1 MSFGGPVHV
10 AVQYIGKVWP
20 DSARSGKTAPVSIDL
35 RRVTDDE
42 FPAYAR
48 AIATAFG
55 GLPDEQLVADWRA
68 TMELDRTIAAFDGS
82 EVVGTAGAY
91 SFELTLP
98 GGGGEPAAGVTVVG
112 VRPTH
117 RRQGLL
123 RRMMQHQLD
132 DVVERGESLMVLTA
146 SEGAIYER
154 FGYGA
159 AVFASSWT
167 LRTDA
172 LELARPSTAG
182 GRMRMVDI
190 DEARK
195 LVPGIFDRARTRHV
209 GAVTRSDAHWD
220 TVFADRPADRR
231 RRSWFTVVHES
242 SAGEPDGFVLYK
254 VEQREPDGGPQNSI
268 VVIDLDA
275 LDAEVEAALWDYL
288 VHVDLVVSIRT
299 ENRPVDEPL
308 RWRLA
313 DQRRVHVDGVHDH
326 LWVRIVDPAVAL
338 SARRY
343 GTDDALVLEIA
354 DAFRPDNDGR
364 WLVDGGPE
372 GATAARTDRAPDLS
386 LSAPELGSIFLGG
399 VSPSTLARAGRVRGL
414 TSGALARA
422 DAFFSTQ
429 PAPWCATHF

>member
-1 MSFGGPVHV
+1 MG
-10 AVQYIGKVWP
+10 IEL
-20 DSARSGKTAPVSIDL
+20 RS
-35 RRVTDDE
+35 VTDDE

-55 GLPDEQLVADWRA
+55 SLPDEQGITDWRA
-68 TMELDRTIAAFDGS
+68 TTELDRTIAAFDGS

-98 GGGGEPAAGVTVVG
+98 GGVAERAAGVTVVG

-132 DVVERGESLMVLTA
+132 DVIRRGESLMVLTA
-146 SEGAIYER
+146 SEAAIYER

-159 AVFASSWT
+159 AVFASRWT

-182 GRMRMVDI
+182 GRMRMVDA

-195 LVPGIFDRARTRHV
+195 LVPGIFDRARARHV
-209 GAVTRSDAHWD
+209 GAVTRSDARWD
-220 TVFADRPADRR
+220 TLFADRKEDRQ

-242 SAGEPDGFVLYK
+242 GAGEPDGFVFYK
-254 VEQREPDGGPQNSI
+254 VEQREPDGGPQNAII
-268 VVIDLDA
+268 VMDLDA
-275 LDAEVEAALWDYL
+275 LDDDVEAALWDYL
-288 VHVDLVVSIRT
+288 IHVDLVVSIRT

-313 DQRRVHVDGVHDH
+313 DQRRVRVDTVHDH
-326 LWVRIVDPAVAL
+326 LWVRVVNPASAL
-338 SARRY
+338 AARRY
-343 GTDDALVLEIA
+343 ATDDTLVLGLA
-354 DAFRPDNDGR
+354 DGFRSDNDGC
-364 WLVDGGPE
+364 WIVDGATD
-372 GATAARTDRAPDLS
+372 GAEVARTERAPDLA

-399 VSPSTLARAGRVRGL
+399 VSPSALARAGRIREV
-414 TSGALARA
+414 TPGALARA
-422 DAFFSTQ
+422 DAFFGGQ